1 MAWITADDLRS
12 AAGAKQAFDQDR
24 FEEAAEI
31 ACDKVEELCG
41 PITWATITAEH
52 VEVAGSD
59 RVCLAARATRAGV
72 TVVADYLTGSAYT
85 LTDWD
90 WDGQVLFRKDRA
102 PITADLAVTYETGY
116 FDDTVEDAKAPAWAR
131 GMAKLIG
138 HQYIRVAKRYR
149 MDADDDTSQTHFVT
163 PSSALDLGHKYLIVQ
178 GRVG

>member
-59 RVCLAARATRAGV
+59 RVCLGASVTRGLV
-72 TVVADYLTGSAYT
+72 TVADYLTGSAYT

-102 PITADLAVTYETGY
+102 PIYRDLSVTYQTGY
-116 FDDTVEDAKAPAWAR
+116 YDDTVDGAKAPAWAR
-131 GMAKLIG
+131 GMAKIIGLQYLRVVKRFVLGEDVTTTAFIVPDAALI
-138 HQYIRVAKRYR
+138 
-149 MDADDDTSQTHFVT
+149 
-163 PSSALDLGHKYLIVQ
+163 LGHDYLIVQ
-178 GRVG
+178 GRVGNG